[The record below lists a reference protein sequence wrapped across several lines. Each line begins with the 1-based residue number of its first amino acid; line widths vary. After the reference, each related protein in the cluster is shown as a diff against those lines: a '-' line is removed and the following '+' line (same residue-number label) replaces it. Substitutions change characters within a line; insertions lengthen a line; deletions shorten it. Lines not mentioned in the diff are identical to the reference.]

1 MKIDRVELRKILLP
15 FRKPFETSGWVQNG
29 NCSVIVK
36 VFSEGQFGWGES
48 PVNNFPYYVEE
59 TTSTVW
65 NIQNEFLVPLILEN
79 RISHPTE
86 VEKLLS
92 KVRLN
97 NFAKS
102 GLEFALWD
110 LYGKLEN
117 KSLSEL
123 LGGKKKK
130 ISVGVSIGVMDDLKL
145 LQSQVEDFI
154 SQGYKRIKIKIK
166 PGWDLVPLKKIRRDF
181 GQIMLQVDANCAYR
195 PKDVKKLQRLDEFNL
210 LMIEQPF
217 AADDLLDHSLFQKKI
232 KTKVCLDESI
242 VSLED
247 TKLAKKINACK
258 IINIKPARVGGLSQ
272 AKKIHDFAVKNKIS
286 LWCGGMLETGI
297 GRAVNLALA
306 SLSGFKFPSDISA
319 SSRYFIRDIIHH
331 PFVLNKESTI
341 NVPDGKGLGIEI
353 DEDYLDRVTL
363 EKLVIK

>member
-29 NCSVIVK
+29 NYSIIVK
-36 VFSEGQFGWGES
+36 VFSEGQIGWGES
-48 PVNNFPYYVEE
+48 PVNNLPYYTEE

-65 NIQNEFLVPLILEN
+65 NTQKEFLVPLFLEN
-79 RISHPTE
+79 RISHPKE
-86 VEKLLS
+86 VEKLFS
-92 KVRLN
+92 RIRLN
-97 NFAKS
+97 NIAKS

-117 KSLSEL
+117 KSLSEM
-123 LGGKKKK
+123 LGGRKKK
-130 ISVGVSIGVMDDLKL
+130 ISVGVSVGVIDDLKL
-145 LQSQVEDFI
+145 LQSQVEEHI

-166 PGWDLVPLKKIRRDF
+166 PGWDLVPVKKIRKGF
-181 GQIMLQVDANCAYR
+181 GKVMLQADANCAYQI
-195 PKDVKKLQRLDEFNL
+195 KDIKKIQKLDEFNL

-217 AADDLLDHSLFQKKI
+217 AADNLLDHALLQKKI

-247 TKLAKKINACK
+247 AKLVKKINACK
-258 IINIKPARVGGLSQ
+258 IINVKPARVGGLNQ

-306 SLSGFKFPSDISA
+306 SLPGFKLTSDISA
-319 SSRYFIRDIIHH
+319 SSRYFIRDIVHH
-331 PFVLNKESTI
+331 PFELNKDSTI
-341 NVPDGKGLGIEI
+341 NVPDGRGLGIEV

-363 EKLVIK
+363 EKLEIK